1 MLYGGFNHCLDL
13 LRMAFFIISNKFL
26 RFNDYMA
33 FMLMTLISIEV
44 MVGFDVIGQRVVTW
58 YILKRRGIDGV
69 LCHL

>member
-1 MLYGGFNHCLDL
+1 
-13 LRMAFFIISNKFL
+13 
-26 RFNDYMA
+26 MA